1 MALACWIELVTT
13 SRESKLLAARIL
25 FAAGGENVRK
35 LKKIFRLTHCPRTGL
50 GVVAAISSNFAVVV
64 VVAVVVAAVGVG

>member
-35 LKKIFRLTHCPRTGL
+35 LKKIFRSTHCPRTGR

-64 VVAVVVAAVGVG
+64 VAVVVAAVGVG